1 LLCSKK
7 GIAAASG
14 GIKDAILRHRTRLK
28 AEFVKVKLSN
38 KNGLE
43 CKSSSDHT
51 NVEDFLPR
59 WARVNTLKKTTLDNI
74 IKKLDELSLVRV
86 TSLEE
91 LEDEPEG
98 YMIDA
103 NVQNLIALHHSND
116 VLEKLSQDYAT
127 IFQDKA
133 SCIPS
138 DLLDANSG
146 DIVLDACAAPGNK
159 TMQVAASI
167 APSGHVYAVEK
178 DAERFL
184 TLKTRLAKAGA
195 SESASNSSPL

>member
-1 LLCSKK
+1 MLCSKK

-28 AEFVKVKLSN
+28 AEFVKAKLSN

-43 CKSSSDHT
+43 CKSASDHT

-59 WARVNTLKKTTLDNI
+59 WVRVNTLKTTLANI
-74 IKKLDELSLVRV
+74 IKKLDELCFVRV

-91 LEDEPEG
+91 LKDEPKG

-103 NVQNLIALHHSND
+103 NVQNLIAFHHSND
-116 VLEKLSQDYAT
+116 ILEKLSQDYAT
-127 IFQDKA
+127 VFQDKA

-138 DLLDANSG
+138 DLLDAKPG
-146 DIVLDACAAPGNK
+146 DIALDACAAPGNK

-184 TLKTRLAKAGA
+184 TLKTRLANAGA
-195 SESASNSSPL
+195 SESTSNSSPL